1 MTVAALSSKNP
12 YYVNRE
18 VDWVMMRDAYA
29 GERAV
34 KDKREQYLPPTQS
47 MLADGMSFNQP
58 GWQMYQAY
66 LTRAV
71 YHELVKPSLMSML
84 GVMHRKP
91 PNIQLPAKLDGMR
104 KRATFNGES
113 LEALVQKVNEQQLL
127 MGRYGMLL
135 DCATQAEGKANPLAL
150 PYVVGYNAE
159 SMINWDSS
167 SPADD
172 TGERQLQLV
181 ILNESQYV
189 RRAGLQWAQQQR
201 YRVLAVSDKV
211 RDAWPEIPIEDTIN
225 GGQYV
230 VANTVQQESVSD
242 KQFYAPTLGGRTL
255 SNIPFVFVGPRDLVP
270 EPDMPVLMPLARLG
284 LAMYR
289 TEADY
294 RQALYMQGQDTMVII
309 GQQASTENSRTRV
322 GAYGAIEL
330 PINGEA
336 KYIGSARGLG
346 DFENCLTNDEKRA
359 AQLGAQLLS
368 ERGNEAEAGNALS
381 IRVASRT
388 ATLTTVAR
396 CGAAA
401 LEKILKYAAEWTG
414 ADPEQVIVSPNL
426 DFADDPA
433 QAQDLV
439 YVMTAKNMGLPLSEE
454 SIHEWMRKRE
464 FTNKTYTE
472 ELQARDQEKP
482 LLVAPPTVPGSRGVD
497 SAGNPVDVTGSN
509 VKAKPGAFPKRTAV
523 TGGK

>member
-1 MTVAALSSKNP
+1 MTVAALSNKNP

-47 MLADGMSFNQP
+47 MLMEGMSFNQP
-58 GWQMYQAY
+58 GWQTYQAY
-66 LTRAV
+66 LTRAS
-71 YHELVKPSLMSML
+71 YHELVKPALMSML

-91 PNIQLPAKLDGMR
+91 PTIELPAKLDGMR
-104 KRATFNGES
+104 TRATFNGES
-113 LEALVQKVNEQQLL
+113 LEALVQKINEQQLL

-135 DCATQAEGKANPLAL
+135 DVATQTEGKANPLAL

-159 SMINWDSS
+159 AMINWDSS
-167 SPADD
+167 SPSDD
-172 TGERQLQLV
+172 QGTRQIQLV

-189 RRAGLQWAQQQR
+189 RRGGLQWSQQQR
-201 YRVLAVSDKV
+201 YRVLGVSDKI
-211 RDAWPEIPIEDTIN
+211 RDTWPDIPVEDTIN

-230 VANTVQQESVSD
+230 VANAIQKESVAD
-242 KQFYAPTLGGRTL
+242 NEFYMPTLGGRTL

-270 EPDMPVLMPLARLG
+270 EPDVPVLMPLTRLA
-284 LAMYR
+284 LTMYR

-309 GQQASTENSRTRV
+309 GQQAGIENAKTRV

-330 PINGEA
+330 PANGEA
-336 KYIGSARGLG
+336 KYIGSQRGLG
-346 DFENCLTNDEKRA
+346 DFENALQNDEKRA

-368 ERGNEAEAGNALS
+368 ERGNEAEAGNALQV
-381 IRVASRT
+381 RVASRT
-388 ATLTTVAR
+388 ATLTTTAR
-396 CGAAA
+396 CGAAG
-401 LEKILKYAAEWTG
+401 LETILKYAAEWVG
-414 ADPEQVIVSPNL
+414 ADPAQVHVTPNL
-426 DFADDPA
+426 DFADDAA

-439 YVMTAKNMGLPLSEE
+439 YIMTAKNMGLPYSEE
-454 SIHEWMRKRE
+454 SIHAWMKRRE
-464 FTNKTYTE
+464 FTGKTYDE
-472 ELQARDQEKP
+472 ELLARDKEKP

-509 VKAKPGAFPKRTAV
+509 VKAKPGAFQKRTPV